1 MPKGPYEIP
10 RQLAE
15 GYVFFDWFAIPQI
28 TARAK
33 GLNEDL
39 TRSDAAKAVQSIP
52 FYVEVPE
59 IGRKKGG
66 TGELNWQLDQREYV
80 PICKRLDVD
89 VTYFLWI

>member
-1 MPKGPYEIP
+1 MPKGPGEIP

-59 IGRKKGG
+59 KGDWG
-66 TGELNWQLDQREYV
+66 SKLRVGSKRICTY
-80 PICKRLDVD
+80 ICKCRCICICHIFSMDLM
-89 VTYFLWI
+89 I